1 MSVTDLR
8 TQESESHVSTTKLIF
23 IAAAFVLSLLSFVT
37 QTVFTSQ
44 AYQLGFQEPVIL
56 LWVTHGSW
64 WLLWPLQ
71 VLVVALGR
79 TFSKWRAQRSPVKLT
94 RRASTINTEL
104 QYQRL
109 NPNFVDEEDTT
120 SVPIQH
126 VNLHTYFKKAIVKQF
141 HNVYHTAILIYETN
155 VNGEKSTDNLAGL
168 IARNPKIS
176 DSSSISHCI
185 STFLHTDAIKYI
197 IHKAIY
203 ITVVLTVAGS
213 TWYGAMALTF
223 ASDVTAIYNCSAFTA
238 YAFAIPML
246 NETFSWLKV
255 TSVITAI
262 FGVFLVAYSGTD
274 EASSDDY
281 PYRFWGN
288 LIILVGAV
296 LYGYYECLYKRYTC
310 IPAHLSKIITPRRQL
325 TFANFVMGWFGL
337 FTSIILLVGIV
348 FCEITKL
355 HQFNVWDYGSK
366 TKHIWMYIS
375 GSIVS
380 NLTFSAS
387 FLCLMALT
395 NPVISSVSS
404 LLTIFLIGIVEWVL
418 FGNTL
423 GFQQLV
429 GDAFIVAGF
438 LMLTFASWKEISEG
452 KEDKDDIDAVSTYS
466 FAIST
471 EG

>member
-1 MSVTDLR
+1 M
-8 TQESESHVSTTKLIF
+8 
-23 IAAAFVLSLLSFVT
+23 
-37 QTVFTSQ
+37 
-44 AYQLGFQEPVIL
+44 
-56 LWVTHGSW
+56 
-64 WLLWPLQ
+64 
-71 VLVVALGR
+71 
-79 TFSKWRAQRSPVKLT
+79 
-94 RRASTINTEL
+94 
-104 QYQRL
+104 
-109 NPNFVDEEDTT
+109 
-120 SVPIQH
+120 PIQH

-176 DSSSISHCI
+176 DSSSILHCI

-197 IHKAIY
+197 IHRAIY

-423 GFQQLV
+423 GFQQLA

>member
-8 TQESESHVSTTKLIF
+8 TQEAESHISTTKLIF
-23 IAAAFVLSLLSFVT
+23 IATAFVLSLVSFVT
-37 QTVFTSQ
+37 QTEFTSQ

-64 WLLWPLQ
+64 WVLWPLQ
-71 VLVVALGR
+71 IFVVALGR
-79 TFSKWRAQRSPVKLT
+79 TFFKWRAQRSPVKLT
-94 RRASTINTEL
+94 RRGSTINTEL

-109 NPNFVDEEDTT
+109 NPNIVEEEDIN
-120 SVPIQH
+120 SVPIQQ
-126 VNLHTYFKKAIVKQF
+126 VNLYTYFKKAVVKQF

-155 VNGEKSTDNLAGL
+155 VNGEKSTNNLAGL
-168 IARNPKIS
+168 ITRNPKLS
-176 DSSSISHCI
+176 DSSSISQCI
-185 STFLHTDAIKYI
+185 SSFIHTDAIKYI
-197 IHKAIY
+197 IHKSIY

-255 TSVITAI
+255 SSVITAI

-274 EASSDDY
+274 EASNEDY

-288 LIILVGAV
+288 LIILVGAI

-337 FTSIILLVGIV
+337 FTSMILLVGIV
-348 FCEITKL
+348 ICEITKVY
-355 HQFNVWDYGSK
+355 QFNIWDYGTK
-366 TKHIWMYIS
+366 TKVIWLYIC

-423 GFQQLV
+423 GFQQLI
-429 GDAFIVAGF
+429 GDMFIVVGF